1 MTQNE
6 TAVNLYQLGFFNPE
20 MAGQAL
26 IALGMMSFEGKD
38 EIVRKI
44 SEQALTGAVMSPAE
58 SGSMAASIS
67 AQNPISQTQTR
78 AAALGNYAA
87 ELARRAN
94 PDMTERAQGAE
105 PV

>member
-44 SEQALTGAVMSPAE
+44 SEQAMGSLGIAPAAPA
-58 SGSMAASIS
+58 AASAFPAGNVI
-67 AQNPISQTQTR
+67 ANTQAR
-78 AAALGNYAA
+78 AASLGNYAE

-94 PDMTERAQGAE
+94 TDIAENARGAE